1 MLRSRD
7 IAIASNLCV
16 VRAAASGLVDK
27 EDVKINS
34 LKSVATKVDVRN
46 W

>member
-1 MLRSRD
+1 MLHSRD
-7 IAIASNLCV
+7 IEIASNLCV